1 MTSTTPSYKS
11 SFYIALL
18 VAFIDNMGIGLVFPI
33 FSSMLFDHSFSLVSL
48 ETSHHIRGLWLGVLL
63 SLMPLAQFF
72 SAPIWGA
79 ISDNKGRK
87 KPLQLSLTI
96 AFFGYVVA
104 FFGVLFSSIFFLLAS
119 RVIIGLASGNMSIVQ
134 ASIADLSSKEEKA
147 KNFSLYAMA
156 LGAGF
161 ALSPFIGGSLSFF
174 GYSFPFLFAGLIVAM
189 NIFFV
194 FFFFKETHHSTF
206 TKKISWVMGISQL
219 KKAFYFKE
227 LRIIFLC
234 SFIDLFAWSYFFEFI
249 PVYLITRFHFSPV
262 SLGLFFG
269 AAGGYYALSA
279 GLLIRP
285 FINRFKPEILFLTG
299 MFLAALTILIMPFLK
314 SPAWLFCIMF
324 FVCFFTAFVMPTATT
339 LVSNKA
345 SSEAQGEALGVFTS
359 INAVALILSPLFSG
373 SAVGAY
379 PMLPMWIGGSMKLLA
394 AVIGIIVFR
403 KSFFS
408 CKMR

>member
-1 MTSTTPSYKS
+1 MINTAPSYKS

-48 ETSHHIRGLWLGVLL
+48 ETSSHTRGLWLGLLL

-87 KPLQLSLTI
+87 KPLQLSLTV
-96 AFFGYVVA
+96 AFLGYVIA
-104 FFGVLFSSIFFLLAS
+104 FFGVLFSNIFFLLTS
-119 RVIIGLASGNMSIVQ
+119 RVIIGLSAGNMSILQ
-134 ASIADLSSKEEKA
+134 ASIADLSSKEQKA

-161 ALSPFIGGSLSFF
+161 ALSPFLGGSLSFF
-174 GYSFPFLFAGLIVAM
+174 GYSFPFLFAGLIVAI

-194 FFFFKETHHSTF
+194 FFFFRETHHPTF

-227 LRIIFLC
+227 LRVIFLC

-249 PVYLITRFHFSPV
+249 PVYLITRFHFSAM

-285 FINRFKPEILFLTG
+285 FVNRFKPEVLFLTG
-299 MFLAALTILIMPFLK
+299 MFLAALTILIMPFLT
-314 SPAWLFCIMF
+314 SPAWLFFIMF

-345 SSEAQGEALGVFTS
+345 SSEVQGEALGVFTS

-403 KSFFS
+403 KSFYS